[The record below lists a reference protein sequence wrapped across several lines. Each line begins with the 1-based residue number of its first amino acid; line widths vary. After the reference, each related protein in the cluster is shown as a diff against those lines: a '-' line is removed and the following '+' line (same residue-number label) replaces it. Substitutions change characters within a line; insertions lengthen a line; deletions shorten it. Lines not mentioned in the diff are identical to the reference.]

1 MSRNTIF
8 SDNESSWSG
17 LFGSTAFLG
26 IGLLLVLFNVGGFL
40 VAGVKPGTLLF
51 YLNMRFWSVYA
62 SIALWTIVIWLVAES
77 LEFLEDYL
85 PFVRIA
91 AGGCVLLVII
101 LALRSSVGAVSGASL
116 WFPAVVVITVCC
128 AIRSLFMLYNYWCE
142 GGDAIDMEEAQWFWG
157 MSGFLAATLIIM
169 GMMSMIH
176 LKEPMQPGSDVF
188 LSESLYASCK
198 NALEELLRNG
208 SGPAAIRLLG
218 FLIFVA
224 SATFAFVAGKWMLLF
239 WYKMRGN

>member
-8 SDNESSWSG
+8 SDNESSWGG
-17 LFGSTAFLG
+17 LFSEKGLLG
-26 IGLLLVLFNVGGFL
+26 IGLFLLLVNV
-40 VAGVKPGTLLF
+40 VAFVGIDVKTLLF
-51 YLNMRFWSVYA
+51 YLNMRFWSVYV
-62 SIALWTIVIWLVAES
+62 SVALWTVVIWLVAES

-128 AIRSLFMLYNYWCE
+128 AIRSLLMLYNYYYE

-157 MSGFLAATLIIM
+157 MSGFLAATLFII
-169 GMMSMIH
+169 GIMSIIH
-176 LKEPMQPGSDVF
+176 TTALSKNFSKLVF
-188 LSESLYASCK
+188 TRS
-198 NALEELLRNG
+198 
-208 SGPAAIRLLG
+208 RLLVYR
-218 FLIFVA
+218 IV
-224 SATFAFVAGKWMLLF
+224 
-239 WYKMRGN
+239 

>member
-8 SDNESSWSG
+8 SDNESSWTG
-17 LFGSTAFLG
+17 LFSEKGLLG
-26 IGLLLVLFNVGGFL
+26 IGLLLLLVNV
-40 VAGVKPGTLLF
+40 VAFIGIDTKTLLF
-51 YLNMRFWSVYA
+51 YLNMRFWSVYV
-62 SIALWTIVIWLVAES
+62 SIALWTIVIWLMAES
-77 LEFLEDYL
+77 TESLEDYL

-101 LALRSSVGAVSGASL
+101 LALRSSVSAASGTSL

-128 AIRSLFMLYNYWCE
+128 AIRSLLMLQNYWFE

-157 MSGFLAATLIIM
+157 MSGFLATTLIII
-169 GMMSMIH
+169 GMMSIIH
-176 LKEPMQPGSDVF
+176 LKEPIQPGADVF
-188 LSESLYASCK
+188 LSESLYTSCK
-198 NALEELLRNG
+198 NALDVLIRQGYG
-208 SGPAAIRLLG
+208 SAAIRLLG

-224 SATFAFVAGKWMLLF
+224 SATFAYVAGKWMLIF